1 MIVEELVQAAI
12 QQEELEVERIRL
24 EHDAQGVREPT
35 VEVRIL
41 TNAARVLAA
50 VTRDPAATMRD
61 VAKRCGQTERAV
73 WEQLRQLEGAGLLT
87 KQRQG
92 RQNHYQ
98 VNESA
103 LIRHLLTEGSALP
116 GTA

>member
-1 MIVEELVQAAI
+1 MLVEKLVQAAI

-61 VAKRCGQTERAV
+61 LAERCGQTERAV
-73 WEQLRQLEGAGLLT
+73 WEQIRQLEGAGLLT

-92 RQNHYQ
+92 RRNHYQ
-98 VNESA
+98 VDESA
-103 LIRHLLTEGSALP
+103 LVRHLLTEGSALQA
-116 GTA
+116 TA

>member
-12 QQEELEVERIRL
+12 QEEGLEVERIRL
-24 EHDAQGVREPT
+24 EHDAQAVREPA

-61 VAKRCGQTERAV
+61 VARRCGQTERAV

-92 RQNHYQ
+92 RRNHYQ

>member
-12 QQEELEVERIRL
+12 QQEELEVERVRL
-24 EHDAQGVREPT
+24 EHDARGVREPAI
-35 VEVRIL
+35 EVRIL

-61 VAKRCGQTERAV
+61 LAERCGQTERAV

-92 RQNHYQ
+92 RRNHYQ
-98 VNESA
+98 VDESA
-103 LIRHLLTEGSALP
+103 LIRHLLTEGAALQ

>member
-12 QQEELEVERIRL
+12 QQESLEAERVRL
-24 EHDAQGVREPT
+24 EYEAQGVREPT
-35 VEVRIL
+35 GEVRIL

-50 VTRDPAATMRD
+50 VTRDPAATMRE

-73 WEQLRQLEGAGLLT
+73 WDQLRQLESAGLLT
-87 KQRQG
+87 KERQG
-92 RQNHYQ
+92 RKNHYQ

>member
-1 MIVEELVQAAI
+1 MLVEKLVKAAI

-24 EHDAQGVREPT
+24 ERDARGVREPT
-35 VEVRIL
+35 GEVRIL

-61 VAKRCGQTERAV
+61 LARRCGQTERAV
-73 WEQLRQLEGAGLLT
+73 WDQLRQLEGAGLLT

-92 RQNHYQ
+92 RRNHYR
-98 VNESA
+98 VDESA

-116 GTA
+116 GTT

>member
-12 QQEELEVERIRL
+12 QQEELEVERVRL
-24 EHDAQGVREPT
+24 EHDAQGVREPAG
-35 VEVRIL
+35 EVRIL

-61 VAKRCGQTERAV
+61 LAERCGQTERAV

-87 KQRQG
+87 KQREG
-92 RQNHYQ
+92 RRNHYQ
-98 VNESA
+98 VDESA
-103 LIRHLLTEGSALP
+103 LIRHLLTEGSALQA
-116 GTA
+116 TA

>member
-12 QQEELEVERIRL
+12 QQEEFEVERVRL
-24 EHDAQGVREPT
+24 EHDAQGVREPAI
-35 VEVRIL
+35 EVRIL

-92 RQNHYQ
+92 RRNHYQ

-103 LIRHLLTEGSALP
+103 LIRHLLFEGSALP
-116 GTA
+116 GTT